1 MVNNNIVLTGE
12 LGTIM
17 SPGVINRNGHVY
29 TKECFEKAMRDYNKK
44 MIKEQRLKKLKKI
57 NEKYE

>member
-1 MVNNNIVLTGE
+1 MVNNNIVLIGE

-17 SPGVINRNGHVY
+17 SPGVINKNGHVY
-29 TKECFEKAMRDYNKK
+29 TKEVFDKAMREYNKR
-44 MIKEQRLKKLKKI
+44 MIKEQRLEKLKKI